1 MIPNA
6 IPRQSKSGAEAK
18 LFEIISNLE
27 GWDDWYC
34 LHSLRLDEHS
44 YQACGEIDFLFLGPD
59 GFFAGEVKGG
69 RVSFDG
75 KIWTMKDRYG
85 HEHNEHRGPFKQ
97 SEDAHFSLK
106 VDLLKIPSLHH
117 LIQRSRFGWFVAFP
131 EIEFDVDSVEWSR
144 ELIFD
149 IRSCSSPSLFSF
161 KFRQMIDY
169 YKNKFPKK
177 SQLTQDEIQQILT
190 HVRPRFDRVQKLGDI
205 AMHLL
210 DESVSLTQEQYL
222 FLDSVFENPRIICN
236 GGAGTGKSFVALEA
250 ARRMQALGKSV
261 IFTAKSSILLS
272 YLSNQPNVE
281 EIRFI
286 PWEDIPNTSPVDYL
300 VIDEAQ
306 DVLDENS
313 LATINSIVEGGVE
326 GGNWL
331 ICMDKNTQHN
341 LIGSFDDSV
350 LRLLEQYR
358 TVSMSIP
365 VNCRNTLVILDQTK
379 WATKA
384 DLGIRGIGDGPAV
397 TWQAVNDIKS
407 ESSLLEAHLK
417 KLLMNERLEPK
428 QITILVMN
436 QEHNPIDHISSLLMG
451 KINVVTPQI
460 AENWYE
466 RSMTWSDVASF
477 KGLENAAI
485 CIVGARDLHKLR
497 SPINTL
503 YVAMS
508 RAQAFLWIATTA
520 ELGELIH
527 SHSGGGSD

>member
-1 MIPNA
+1 
-6 IPRQSKSGAEAK
+6 
-18 LFEIISNLE
+18 
-27 GWDDWYC
+27 
-34 LHSLRLDEHS
+34 
-44 YQACGEIDFLFLGPD
+44 
-59 GFFAGEVKGG
+59 
-69 RVSFDG
+69 
-75 KIWTMKDRYG
+75 
-85 HEHNEHRGPFKQ
+85 
-97 SEDAHFSLK
+97 
-106 VDLLKIPSLHH
+106 
-117 LIQRSRFGWFVAFP
+117 
-131 EIEFDVDSVEWSR
+131 
-144 ELIFD
+144 
-149 IRSCSSPSLFSF
+149 
-161 KFRQMIDY
+161 
-169 YKNKFPKK
+169 
-177 SQLTQDEIQQILT
+177 
-190 HVRPRFDRVQKLGDI
+190 
-205 AMHLL
+205 
-210 DESVSLTQEQYL
+210 
-222 FLDSVFENPRIICN
+222 
-236 GGAGTGKSFVALEA
+236 
-250 ARRMQALGKSV
+250 
-261 IFTAKSSILLS
+261 
-272 YLSNQPNVE
+272 
-281 EIRFI
+281 
-286 PWEDIPNTSPVDYL
+286 
-300 VIDEAQ
+300 
-306 DVLDENS
+306 
-313 LATINSIVEGGVE
+313 
-326 GGNWL
+326 
-331 ICMDKNTQHN
+331 
-341 LIGSFDDSV
+341 
-350 LRLLEQYR
+350 
-358 TVSMSIP
+358 MSIP